1 MRRLEIVPDKEALVQ
16 QAVEYFIEA
25 AQEQIEDKGVFTVAL
40 SGGGTPKPVYAELAK
55 PENRERVDWEKVQL
69 FWGDERP
76 VPPDDPQSNYRMVR
90 ETLLDRIDIPA
101 ENVHRV
107 PAEMDVR
114 MGAFQYEEEL
124 RAFFGGEWPVFD
136 LVFLGMGNDG
146 HTASLFPHS
155 AGLNEDFRWFIANY
169 APSMD
174 SWRLTL
180 TAPAINAARFILVL
194 VEGAGKADRLKMV
207 LTDPHE
213 PDEMPIQMID
223 PSQGEMVW
231 LVDQAA
237 AKDINKDLL

>member
-16 QAVEYFIEA
+16 QAVEYFIET
-25 AQEQIEDKGVFTVAL
+25 AQEQIGDKGVFTVAL
-40 SGGGTPKPVYAELAK
+40 SGGSTPKPVYAELAK

-76 VPPDDPQSNYRMVR
+76 VSTDDPQSNYRMVR
-90 ETLLDRIDIPA
+90 ETLLDQIDIPA

-124 RAFFGGEWPVFD
+124 RAFFSGEWPTFD
-136 LVFLGMGNDG
+136 FVFLGMGNDG

-194 VEGAGKADRLKMV
+194 VEGVGKADRLKMV
-207 LTDPHE
+207 LGDPRE